1 MSTCE
6 SGNGGFRTE
15 YDESELWFCDTFS
28 LMGGSMLP
36 VGDGSMLL
44 IDGADVS
51 VVGGEDDSDLDPWES
66 VVSDWVGKHF

>member
-1 MSTCE
+1 
-6 SGNGGFRTE
+6 
-15 YDESELWFCDTFS
+15 
-28 LMGGSMLP
+28 MGGSMLP

-66 VVSDWVGKHF
+66 VVSDWVGKRF